1 MEKIIKNQSGVTLI
15 EALIAM
21 LVLAVGILAVNAMHI
36 SSTRGNVSAN
46 KLTIAGATG
55 ETIYEALT
63 SQSYSG
69 TVFDAGNHN
78 ISELTG
84 FVLPGSVST
93 ATWRVTQWSNSD
105 GVDNDGDGTP
115 DEDDEN
121 NIKFVVLTITYT
133 DDTVKNLSISFLKSE
148 IY

>member
-69 TVFDAGNHN
+69 TVFDAGKHQ
-78 ISELTG
+78 
-84 FVLPGSVST
+84 
-93 ATWRVTQWSNSD
+93 R
-105 GVDNDGDGTP
+105 
-115 DEDDEN
+115 
-121 NIKFVVLTITYT
+121 T
-133 DDTVKNLSISFLKSE
+133 DRICSARLCEHGNLACHPMVQFRRCGQRRGRHPR
-148 IY
+148 